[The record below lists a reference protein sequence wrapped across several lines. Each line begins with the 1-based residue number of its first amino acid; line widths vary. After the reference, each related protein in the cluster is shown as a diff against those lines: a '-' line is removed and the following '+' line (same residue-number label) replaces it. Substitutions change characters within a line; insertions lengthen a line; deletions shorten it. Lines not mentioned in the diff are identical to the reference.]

1 MPTTSAATLAWPT
14 ANPCPRARHADGTVV
29 PVLSALPE
37 FIEEHFDVL
46 VVKPARILL
55 IVLVA
60 IIARALI
67 NRAISRLTR
76 TTVESE
82 LPTVLRPLKERVAGS
97 TQFEG
102 SGVLSERRR
111 QRAETIGSV
120 LRSITTFVVFGLA
133 VVLILGELEFNLAPL
148 IAGAGIIGVAA
159 GFGAQ
164 NLVKDLLA
172 GIFIIL
178 EDQFGVGDV
187 IDVTEVSGAVEAVGL
202 RSTRLRDIDG
212 TVWYVRNGEII
223 KVGNKSQGYAQ
234 VVLDLPLP
242 LTTDIDAVGR
252 AMKNVADD
260 LRQDDDWTDAVIE
273 EPQML
278 GVERIGEEGVV
289 LRLTVKTRPLEQWR
303 VGRELR
309 RRLKE
314 RLDAEGIALA

>member
-1 MPTTSAATLAWPT
+1 VG
-14 ANPCPRARHADGTVV
+14 HADGTVV

-60 IIARALI
+60 IIVRALI

-252 AMKNVADD
+252 AMKAVADD

>member
-1 MPTTSAATLAWPT
+1 M
-14 ANPCPRARHADGTVV
+14 
-29 PVLSALPE
+29 LSALPE

-55 IVLVA
+55 IVLIA

-97 TQFEG
+97 TQLEG

-252 AMKNVADD
+252 AMKTVADD

>member
-1 MPTTSAATLAWPT
+1 MTP
-14 ANPCPRARHADGTVV
+14 DGTVV

-37 FIEEHFDVL
+37 LIEEHLDVL

-55 IVLVA
+55 IVLIA
-60 IIARALI
+60 IIVRALI
-67 NRAISRLTR
+67 NRAINRLTR

-82 LPTVLRPLKERVAGS
+82 LPTVLRPLKERVAGN
-97 TQFEG
+97 TLFEG
-102 SGVLSERRR
+102 SGLLSERRR

-120 LRSITTFVVFGLA
+120 LRSITTFVVLGLA

-202 RSTRLRDIDG
+202 RTTRLRDIDG
-212 TVWYVRNGEII
+212 TVWYVRNGEIV

-242 LTTDIDAVGR
+242 LATDIDAVGR
-252 AMKNVADD
+252 AMKAVADE

-273 EPQML
+273 EPQLL
-278 GVERIGEEGVV
+278 GVERIGEDGVV

>member
-1 MPTTSAATLAWPT
+1 
-14 ANPCPRARHADGTVV
+14 VV

-55 IVLVA
+55 IVLIA

-97 TQFEG
+97 TQLEG

-252 AMKNVADD
+252 AMKTVADD